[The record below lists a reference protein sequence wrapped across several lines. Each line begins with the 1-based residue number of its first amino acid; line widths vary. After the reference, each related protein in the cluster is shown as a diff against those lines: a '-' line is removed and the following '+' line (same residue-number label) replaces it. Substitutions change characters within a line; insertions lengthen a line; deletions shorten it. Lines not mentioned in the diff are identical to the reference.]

1 MLHLDPLVLLDLP
14 FLGLQELRVSLE
26 PQGVLAVMV
35 QRERLSTTTEVP
47 VTPEPLEPWE
57 DPVLKEAKADL
68 ATQAALERE
77 VRTESVLP
85 VLLELQVLKE
95 TPE

>member
-1 MLHLDPLVLLDLP
+1 MLHLDPLDHLDLP
-14 FLGLQELRVSLE
+14 CLELQELRVSPE
-26 PQGVLAVMV
+26 PQGVPAVMV

-47 VTPEPLEPWE
+47 ATPEPLEPWE

-77 VRTESVLP
+77 VRTELELP
-85 VLLELQVLKE
+85 VPLEPQVLKE